1 MIKHT
6 QTIRHQMYMLLRN
19 YNATTTNGL
28 SFAKKSGQKGKNQQN
43 DHNQRNDHI
52 LKEIRN
58 QASE

>member
-1 MIKHT
+1 MQPQLMGFHL
-6 QTIRHQMYMLLRN
+6 Q
-19 YNATTTNGL
+19 
-28 SFAKKSGQKGKNQQN
+28 KKSGQKGKNQQN